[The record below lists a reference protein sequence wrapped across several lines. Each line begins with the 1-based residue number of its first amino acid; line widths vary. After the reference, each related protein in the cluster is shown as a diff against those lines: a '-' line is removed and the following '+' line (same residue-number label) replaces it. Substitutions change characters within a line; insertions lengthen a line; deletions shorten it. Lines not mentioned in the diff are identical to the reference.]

1 MAADRD
7 ASCLAEWRQMLGE
20 LAAAVAAS
28 GKAHVTLEID
38 VTKSDGTRLR
48 AKGEATALPDGCAQA
63 HGGGLRRAQ
72 QQRRPARSSARPD
85 CRRAPVASSRGPAPR
100 VAASVEQQQCVAS
113 MPSPL
118 QRRCKSILRLARKV
132 WLRKLVAVARLAPA
146 LASWVRRVHNHQF
159 APSPAMW
166 WRCHRQREVWLQ
178 RKAAMITRR
187 KRDAEEA
194 AALEGRQQLLGSNVS
209 PNIAEEAVGSSPK
222 RQSRPSSRADGGGP

>member
-1 MAADRD
+1 MAAERP
-7 ASCLAEWRQMLGE
+7 SGTLAEWRVMLQE
-20 LAAAVAAS
+20 MAAALSAS
-28 GKAHVTLEID
+28 TKAGVTLEID
-38 VTKSDGTRLR
+38 VTHADGTRFR
-48 AKGEATALPDGCAQA
+48 ARGAVHALPDGGAQA
-63 HGGGLRRAQ
+63 HGGGLHRAR
-72 QQRRPARSSARPD
+72 QQRRPARSSARPA
-85 CRRAPVASSRGPAPR
+85 CHRAPVASSRGPAPI
-100 VAASVEQQQCVAS
+100 VAASVEQQQVS
-113 MPSPL
+113 MPSSPL

-194 AALEGRQQLLGSNVS
+194 AALEGGQQLLGSNVS

-222 RQSRPSSRADGGGP
+222 RQSRPSSRADGGGS